1 MQISALIPAYNP
13 SEELIELVH
22 ELSNSSFNAIIVVDD
37 GSVRECEKVFLAIS
51 MFPRVTILRHAVNL
65 GKGAAI
71 KTGLNFSYCAFP
83 DNIGVI
89 TLDADGQ
96 HLVDDVL
103 IVSQALLDNP
113 QALIM
118 GARKFDRD
126 VPFRS
131 MIGNNITK
139 HLFRFL
145 VGHKLGDTQ
154 SGLRGIPQDF
164 IPILLKIDSRG
175 YEFELDMLLA
185 CKYTARLVIEREINT
200 VYMEGNKSSH
210 FNPLLDSMRVYF
222 VLFRFTFTSLMSAII
237 DYAIFIIVYNA
248 DGGLVMS
255 QISARLLSMLF
266 NYAAVKRIV
275 FYSDQQHS
283 HAFPKYLMLVLVSGS
298 LSLIL
303 IDLMTEY
310 AGVNVIT
317 AKIIAE
323 SLVFL
328 ANFAIQRDF
337 IFTKKEFTPP
347 GVTN

>member
-1 MQISALIPAYNP
+1 
-13 SEELIELVH
+13 
-22 ELSNSSFNAIIVVDD
+22 
-37 GSVRECEKVFLAIS
+37 
-51 MFPRVTILRHAVNL
+51 
-65 GKGAAI
+65 
-71 KTGLNFSYCAFP
+71 
-83 DNIGVI
+83 
-89 TLDADGQ
+89 
-96 HLVDDVL
+96 
-103 IVSQALLDNP
+103 
-113 QALIM
+113 
-118 GARKFDRD
+118 
-126 VPFRS
+126 
-131 MIGNNITK
+131 
-139 HLFRFL
+139 
-145 VGHKLGDTQ
+145 
-154 SGLRGIPQDF
+154 
-164 IPILLKIDSRG
+164 
-175 YEFELDMLLA
+175 MLLA
-185 CKYTARLVIEREINT
+185 CKYTARQVIEREINT

-248 DGGLVMS
+248 DGGLVIS
-255 QISARLLSMLF
+255 QIAARLLSMLF

-347 GVTN
+347 GATN